1 MAPSG
6 VAIEG
11 VGIGIDAVEVPR
23 FRRALERRPG
33 IQGRLFTDGELAYA
47 ARFSDPAPR
56 LAARFA
62 VKEAAMKSLGVG
74 LGAFGF
80 HDVEVVR
87 RPGGAPGLSVAGR
100 ASELAGR
107 LEVTAWR
114 VSITHTDLMAEAV
127 VLALAGPG
135 GRPDD
140 GAGQP

>member
-1 MAPSG
+1 MTNPVG
-6 VAIEG
+6 V
-11 VGIGIDAVEVPR
+11 GIDAVEVPR

-33 IQGRLFTDGELAYA
+33 LRERIFTDGERAYA

-80 HDVEVVR
+80 HDVEVIR
-87 RPGGAPGLSVAGR
+87 SSGGAPRLLVGGR
-100 ASELAGR
+100 AAELAR
-107 LEVTAWR
+107 HLDVTEWR

-127 VLALAGPG
+127 VLALGGPG
-135 GRPDD
+135 GGPDD
-140 GAGQP
+140 TGGRP

>member
-1 MAPSG
+1 
-6 VAIEG
+6 
-11 VGIGIDAVEVPR
+11 VPR

-33 IQGRLFTDGELAYA
+33 LRRRLFTQGELAYA

-87 RPGGAPGLSVAGR
+87 QTGGAPGLFVAGR

-107 LEVTAWR
+107 LDVTAWR

-127 VLALAGPG
+127 V
-135 GRPDD
+135 
-140 GAGQP
+140 